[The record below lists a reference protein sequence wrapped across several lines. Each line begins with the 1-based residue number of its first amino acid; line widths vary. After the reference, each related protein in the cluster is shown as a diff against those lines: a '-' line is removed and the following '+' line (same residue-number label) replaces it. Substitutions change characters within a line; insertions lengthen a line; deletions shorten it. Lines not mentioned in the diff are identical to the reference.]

1 MKAPQQAITII
12 ITWNLNGYKNEY
24 RETNCSNNHRSIS
37 SPRAAAPFKCNRLME
52 KQEKELRRKGGNAKG
67 VRTQKMISFRL
78 DNENEEWLQQQ
89 QNKGRYINELIKKDK
104 EEKL

>member
-1 MKAPQQAITII
+1 MKVI
-12 ITWNLNGYKNEY
+12 YEKSS
-24 RETNCSNNHRSIS
+24 SNNHRSNG
-37 SPRAAAPFKCNRLME
+37 SPRAAAPFKRNRLME
-52 KQEKELRRKGGNAKG
+52 KQEKELVRKGGNAKG

-104 EEKL
+104 EKQL